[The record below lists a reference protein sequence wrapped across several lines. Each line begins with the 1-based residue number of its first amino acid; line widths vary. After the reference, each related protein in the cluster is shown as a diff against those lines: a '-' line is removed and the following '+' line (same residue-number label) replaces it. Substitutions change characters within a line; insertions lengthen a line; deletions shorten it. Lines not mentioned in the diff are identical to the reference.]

1 MKDNELVVIQAVS
14 LLSLGSLARMGSFVS
29 PVNSWG
35 VPLGGVPGKG
45 VTVLPLELH
54 KGQGGKNGVRES

>member
-1 MKDNELVVIQAVS
+1 MNNNERVVMQAVS
-14 LLSLGSLARMGSFVS
+14 LLPLGFLARMGSFVS

-35 VPLGGVPGKG
+35 VPLGGVPGIG
-45 VTVLPLELH
+45 VTVLPLELY